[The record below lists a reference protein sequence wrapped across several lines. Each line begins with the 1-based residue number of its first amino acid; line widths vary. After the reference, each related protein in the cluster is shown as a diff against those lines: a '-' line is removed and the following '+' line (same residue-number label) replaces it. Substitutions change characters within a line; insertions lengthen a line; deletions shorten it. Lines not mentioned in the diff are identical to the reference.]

1 MTFEQ
6 KCQLL
11 IVGDAAVGKSSI
23 LRRFA
28 QNTFNQEYLSTLG
41 IDYFTK
47 DIKINNKVI
56 HVKIWDT
63 AGEER
68 YRSLTQSFLK
78 NGEGIL
84 IVFALNNKTSFD
96 SLKFWM
102 DSIQNILD
110 SQEREIPAIILG
122 NKLDLENGREVDK
135 EEAKEFA
142 KNKNCQYFEVSAKTG
157 EGIDESI
164 KYLIQRV
171 VEVIDKNK
179 KENKKENIKIKKA
192 EEKNE
197 KLKNLKDCCNKD

>member
-96 SLKFWM
+96 SLKFWI

-142 KNKNCQYFEVSAKTG
+142 KNKNCQYFEVSAKTW

-192 EEKNE
+192 EEKM
-197 KLKNLKDCCNKD
+197 KN

>member
-197 KLKNLKDCCNKD
+197 KLKDLKDCCNKD

>member
-11 IVGDAAVGKSSI
+11 IVGDAAIGKSSI
-23 LRRFA
+23 LRCFA

-102 DSIQNILD
+102 DSIQNIID

-122 NKLDLENGREVDK
+122 NKLDLENGR
-135 EEAKEFA
+135 
-142 KNKNCQYFEVSAKTG
+142 
-157 EGIDESI
+157 
-164 KYLIQRV
+164 
-171 VEVIDKNK
+171 
-179 KENKKENIKIKKA
+179 
-192 EEKNE
+192 
-197 KLKNLKDCCNKD
+197 